1 VTALGEGS
9 DAGVAGVAGA
19 TGSLGE
25 DRIKH
30 LEFLQ
35 ANITRMGTNS
45 FLVKG
50 WALTLAAGLL
60 ALSADR
66 LSWEIAS
73 AGVVPLFCFWYLD
86 CFFLRQ
92 ERAFRRLYD
101 DARRPDSTV
110 EVLSMDVGPYLA
122 RMRWP
127 EVWLTPT
134 LALFYAPLLI
144 ADLAVVLI
152 AV

>member
-1 VTALGEGS
+1 MTALSEGADGGTTGARVPL
-9 DAGVAGVAGA
+9 DA
-19 TGSLGE
+19 

-30 LEFLQ
+30 LEFIQ
-35 ANITRMGTNS
+35 ATITRMGTNS

-50 WALTLAAGLL
+50 WSLTLAVGLL
-60 ALSADR
+60 ALAGSR
-66 LSWEIAS
+66 SSWQIA
-73 AGVVPLFCFWYLD
+73 AVGVVPLFCFWYLD

-101 DARRPDSTV
+101 DVRRPNSTV
-110 EVLSMDVGPYLA
+110 EVLSMNVGPYLSS
-122 RMRWP
+122 MPWP

-144 ADLAVVLI
+144 ADLAVVAI
-152 AV
+152 AL

>member
-1 VTALGEGS
+1 L
-9 DAGVAGVAGA
+9 DA
-19 TGSLGE
+19 

-30 LEFLQ
+30 LEFIQ
-35 ANITRMGTNS
+35 ATITRMGTNS

-66 LSWEIAS
+66 LSWEIAG
-73 AGVVPLFCFWYLD
+73 AGVIPLLCFWYLD

-101 DARRPDSTV
+101 DARQPDSPV
-110 EVLSMDVGPYLA
+110 EVLSMNTRAYLA
-122 RMRWP
+122 DMGWAQA
-127 EVWLTPT
+127 WLTPT
-134 LALFYAPLLI
+134 LALFYAPLLV
-144 ADLAVVLI
+144 ADLAVLVL
-152 AV
+152 AL

>member
-1 VTALGEGS
+1 MTA
-9 DAGVAGVAGA
+9 
-19 TGSLGE
+19 LGE

-30 LEFLQ
+30 LEFIQ
-35 ANITRMGTNS
+35 AAITRMGTNS

-50 WALTLAAGLL
+50 WSLTLAAALL

-73 AGVVPLFCFWYLD
+73 AGVIPLLCFWYLD

-92 ERAFRRLYD
+92 ERGFRRLYD
-101 DARRPDSTV
+101 DARKPGSTV
-110 EVLSMDVGPYLA
+110 ELLSMNTRPYLA
-122 RMRWP
+122 QMGWLD
-127 EVWLTPT
+127 VWLTPT

-144 ADLAVVLI
+144 ADLVVVLI
-152 AV
+152 AL